1 MPDTDNTPSDTAAA
15 SRRLPHRRAR
25 RNAAAALALML
36 AFAAALHFYLGA
48 NGRPGTAQAQ
58 TAPAAPAVTVS
69 QPLQREVT
77 EWNEYTGQFTAT
89 ESVEIRAR
97 VSGYLTEIHFEDG
110 QFVKQGDLLFIIDQR
125 PFEIALAQ
133 AQAQVVQQTAR
144 LDLANQQLKRA
155 TTLRERDVVSED
167 TYDQRMS
174 EVRAATGALDVAQAA
189 VRSAQLDLEFSRIT
203 APMSGHISR
212 HLVSIGNLVFGG
224 DGSTSTLLTTIVA
237 TDPIYCV
244 FDVSESD
251 LLGYQRAAAQGQL
264 KMAGP
269 GALPLE
275 ARLFDDKGWPLKG
288 QLNFVE
294 NQVDPGSGTLR
305 ARAVFPN
312 PDSRILSGQFAQVRA
327 AASQA
332 HEALLVPDSAIVQ
345 DQSRKLLMVVR
356 EDNTVEPR
364 VVEVGSLS
372 DGLRVIR
379 SGITAEDHVIINGTL
394 RARPGA
400 KVAPHPGKIEPAAS

>member
-1 MPDTDNTPSDTAAA
+1 MPETDDTPSAAA
-15 SRRLPHRRAR
+15 PQRPRRRAW
-25 RNAAAALALML
+25 RNAAAAVVLML
-36 AFAAALHFYLGA
+36 ALAAALHFYLGA
-48 NGRPGTAQAQ
+48 SGKPGTAHAQA
-58 TAPAAPAVTVS
+58 APAAPAVTVS
-69 QPLQREVT
+69 PPLQREVT

-110 QFVKQGDLLFIIDQR
+110 QFVKAGDLLFVIDQR
-125 PFEIALAQ
+125 PFEIALAS
-133 AQAQVVQQTAR
+133 AQAQVTQQTAR

-155 TTLRERDVVSED
+155 SELRQRDVVSAD

-174 EVRAATGALDVAQAA
+174 EVRAATGALQAAQAA

-224 DGSTSTLLTTIVA
+224 DGGTSTLLTTIVA

-244 FDVSESD
+244 FNVSESD
-251 LLGYQRAAAQGQL
+251 LLGYERAAAQGRL
-264 KMAGP
+264 KLAGP

-312 PDSRILSGQFAQVRA
+312 PNSRILSGQFAQVRA

-332 HEALLVPDSAIVQ
+332 HEALLVPDSAVVQ

-356 EDNTVEPR
+356 EDGTVEPH
-364 VVEVGSLS
+364 VVELGPLS
-372 DGLRVIR
+372 DGLRVVR
-379 SGITAEDHVIINGTL
+379 SGITAADRIIINGTL

-400 KVAPHPGKIEPAAS
+400 KVTPHPGKIEPASS